1 MSLPGVRF
9 VTMESMREELT
20 RNQRRREEACA
31 EAREKIDEA
40 AFRVNADLIATLSG
54 PVMAR
59 LQREVRDQSR
69 RRLTELLDGRLRH
82 LSSRDRRMLYTGNPA
97 NRDLNRLHRR
107 GTEAVLKH
115 YYADLAVESR
125 IESAGS

>member
-1 MSLPGVRF
+1 
-9 VTMESMREELT
+9 
-20 RNQRRREEACA
+20 
-31 EAREKIDEA
+31 
-40 AFRVNADLIATLSG
+40 
-54 PVMAR
+54 MAR

-82 LSSRDRRMLYTGNPA
+82 LSSRDRRMLYTWAIQA

-107 GTEAVLKH
+107 GLEAVLKH